1 MDKELIVIFGSA
13 IILSI
18 LLTVL
23 FSMGYDRKETECK
36 EKCEEFDLNY
46 THYDGGA
53 FRSDVCWCFNHKT
66 KQPTQIY

>member
-46 THYDGGA
+46 THYDG
-53 FRSDVCWCFNHKT
+53 
-66 KQPTQIY
+66 